1 MDDRGTERRRT
12 IDGTMSRTLKN
23 RCGYCIRSYA
33 STMTSNSSN
42 NYIHNNKKIGK
53 ILYGNC
59 LNPVTN
65 STDILTIVKQKQ
77 KDTDESNNEIVK
89 TNNKINF
96 FRKFKP
102 KRTEIINSKTQKTI
116 SNAYNNIN
124 NNNND
129 YISKTEKI

>member
-1 MDDRGTERRRT
+1 M
-12 IDGTMSRTLKN
+12 
-23 RCGYCIRSYA
+23 
-33 STMTSNSSN
+33 
-42 NYIHNNKKIGK
+42 
-53 ILYGNC
+53 
-59 LNPVTN
+59 NPVTN